1 MYKPL
6 VVRLVRK
13 GDKLYRVYRI
23 VVTSLDPVRKGG
35 EIACVGFINPRVGE
49 WQIVVDSERLAMWVN
64 RGAQVK
70 ANAGKYIGLVTLYP
84 PALV

>member
-13 GDKLYRVYRI
+13 GDKLYKVYRI

-35 EIACVGFINPRVGE
+35 EIACVGFINPRLGE
-49 WQIVVDSERLAMWVN
+49 
-64 RGAQVK
+64 
-70 ANAGKYIGLVTLYP
+70 
-84 PALV
+84 

>member
-49 WQIVVDSERLAMWVN
+49 
-64 RGAQVK
+64 
-70 ANAGKYIGLVTLYP
+70 
-84 PALV
+84 

>member
-13 GDKLYRVYRI
+13 GDKLYKVYRI

-35 EIACVGFINPRVGE
+35 EIACVGFINPRLGE
-49 WQIVVDSERLAMWVN
+49 WQIVVDSEKLAMWVN
-64 RGAQVK
+64 RGAQVR
-70 ANAGKYIGLVTLYP
+70 ANAAKYIGLVTLYP
-84 PALV
+84 TTLV